1 MMKWF
6 VSFPVFATLLSQ
18 VAFDSVRDG
27 VAGLAHGLFI
37 LTPGLFLATAVIG
50 LYRRNWL

>member
-6 VSFPVFATLLSQ
+6 VTFPLFATLVSQ

-27 VAGLAHGLFI
+27 VAGLAHGMFI
-37 LTPGLFLATAVIG
+37 LTPGLFLATAAFG
-50 LYRRNWL
+50 LYRRKWL